1 MMGRKYRGMSTLGM
15 VFVLVMIVLLVSV
28 GLKIA
33 PHYMNHQAIKELISD
48 LTPEEAKAG
57 RPALQETLRK
67 RFKINALYDLD
78 PAKIV
83 QYKRER
89 GTVTVTV
96 DYEIREHLVAN
107 VYVLLD
113 FNEVRTF

>member
-1 MMGRKYRGMSTLGM
+1 MGDRRTLGMSTLGM
-15 VFVLVMIVLLVSV
+15 VAMLVVIFLLISL

-33 PHYMNHQAIKELISD
+33 PHYMNHQTIRELVAD
-48 LTPEEAKAG
+48 LTPEEAHAG
-57 RPALQETLRK
+57 RPLLLETLKK

-78 PAKIV
+78 PVKIV
-83 QYKRER
+83 RYKRER
-89 GTVTVTV
+89 GAVTITV
-96 DYEIREHLVAN
+96 DYEVREHLVAN